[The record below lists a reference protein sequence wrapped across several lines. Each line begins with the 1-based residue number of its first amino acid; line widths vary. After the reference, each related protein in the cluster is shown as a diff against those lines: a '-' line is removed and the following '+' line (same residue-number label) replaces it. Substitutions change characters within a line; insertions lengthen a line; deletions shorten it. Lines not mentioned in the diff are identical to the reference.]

1 MFQDVIQ
8 SIMDQFEFNGSLI
21 LFKLKKFFLKIA
33 GGRIRTRELSATR
46 LTPEQAQLLLATAY
60 SGKSNKNYKLLLCL
74 KIAEAEL
81 YLLSSHLYESS
92 EQNNYIYPKD
102 LETK

>member
-1 MFQDVIQ
+1 
-8 SIMDQFEFNGSLI
+8 MDQFEFNGSLI
-21 LFKLKKFFLKIA
+21 VFKLKKIFLKIV
-33 GGRIRTRELSATR
+33 GGRIRTRDLSATK

-81 YLLSSHLYESS
+81 YLSSSHLDELFKQTY
-92 EQNNYIYPKD
+92 Y
-102 LETK
+102 T